1 MAEKCVLFVDGE
13 NFLYKLED
21 VLKQELGKGRE
32 IVSID
37 FEKLLDNLFTGI
49 RVDRKIFYTAK
60 LRVYR
65 EFPETANKSR
75 ELIANQRRLKTDLE
89 KQGLEVVIAGNVR
102 AQAIGQGR
110 DRKVVFR
117 EKGVDVR
124 IAVDMVS
131 MSCDDGLK
139 TAVLCSS
146 DSDLQPAVAE
156 CKKRKVKVIYL
167 GFELIPNKGLVATA
181 DRTILIRNSEVK
193 SAVITRKKLSK

>member
-1 MAEKCVLFVDGE
+1 MVEKCILFIDGE

-21 VLKQELGKGRE
+21 VLKLELGKGQE
-32 IVSID
+32 IVSIN
-37 FEKLLDNLFTGI
+37 FEKLLSNLFKGI
-49 RVDRKIFYTAK
+49 KVNRKIFYTAK
-60 LRVYR
+60 LREYQ
-65 EFPETANKSR
+65 EFPETVEKSR
-75 ELIANQRRLKTDLE
+75 ELIAKQRRLKTDLE

-102 AQAIGQGR
+102 AQAIGQGK
-110 DRKVVFR
+110 DRKIVFR

-156 CKKRKVKVIYL
+156 CKRRKVKVIYL
-167 GFELIPNKGLVATA
+167 GFELIPNKGLVTTA

-193 SAVITRKKLSK
+193 SAVVTRKKLGK

>member
-1 MAEKCVLFVDGE
+1 MFQG
-13 NFLYKLED
+13 Y
-21 VLKQELGKGRE
+21 E

-37 FEKLLDNLFTGI
+37 FEKLLNNLFTGI
-49 RVDRKIFYTAK
+49 GVDRKIFYTAK
-60 LRVYR
+60 LREYH
-65 EFPETANKSR
+65 EFPETVNKSR

-89 KQGLEVVIAGNVR
+89 RQGFEVVIAGNVR
-102 AQAIGQGR
+102 AQAIGQGKN
-110 DRKVVFR
+110 RKIVFR

-124 IAVDMVS
+124 MAVDMVS

-156 CKKRKVKVIYL
+156 CKRRKVKVIYL

-193 SAVITRKKLSK
+193 SSVTTRKKLSK